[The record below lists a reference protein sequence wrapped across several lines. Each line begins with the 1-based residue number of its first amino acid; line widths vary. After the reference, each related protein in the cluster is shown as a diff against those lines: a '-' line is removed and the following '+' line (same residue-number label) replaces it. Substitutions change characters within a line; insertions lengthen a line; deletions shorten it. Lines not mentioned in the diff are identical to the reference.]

1 MRAWGANVATG
12 WPVQPNPP
20 VQDQPH
26 NRAAYATW
34 LRAQQAG
41 TPSSSA
47 ADRRRLGRTRT
58 RCRPSRSAGAHPH
71 GPGSTAC
78 PTPVGPER
86 GAGCA
91 RWGTSAVGVSH
102 GRPPSGQARASPRV
116 FSLHGTAAVPAVAWL
131 PTSPRPVLVWSLLV
145 RLVGL
150 GEGGVT
156 GVVRGAEMGVLTPT
170 VSARTTPADGIFPDH
185 CAVSRLA
192 VGPRAVELRDN
203 GGPRTRGAS
212 LALMTDPQLRL
223 RVGRPSLSAPRHL
236 PCPRLPDRPHRLDNR
251 APVTAG
257 RTSQSRV
264 SQGGARALHLLVAL
278 SWWSPSWPTYTE
290 SNDSGDGLPIYPA
303 RYFTIQSKIILAA
316 RHTPSG

>member
-1 MRAWGANVATG
+1 
-12 WPVQPNPP
+12 
-20 VQDQPH
+20 
-26 NRAAYATW
+26 
-34 LRAQQAG
+34 
-41 TPSSSA
+41 
-47 ADRRRLGRTRT
+47 
-58 RCRPSRSAGAHPH
+58 
-71 GPGSTAC
+71 
-78 PTPVGPER
+78 
-86 GAGCA
+86 
-91 RWGTSAVGVSH
+91 
-102 GRPPSGQARASPRV
+102 
-116 FSLHGTAAVPAVAWL
+116 
-131 PTSPRPVLVWSLLV
+131 
-145 RLVGL
+145 
-150 GEGGVT
+150 VT

-278 SWWSPSWPTYTE
+278 SWWWPSWPTYTE